1 MNEIKKMKIATIVIA
16 AGYSSRM
23 QAFKPL
29 LKFGDQTAVERV
41 LMTHQKA
48 GVDQIILVAGHRAA
62 EIKPYFKEQA
72 INGVVNERYD
82 EGMYTSIQKG
92 IDQLDD
98 DVAAFFVH
106 PVDIP
111 LIGVATIKALMMA
124 FRPLSQ
130 GILYPCFM
138 GERGHPPLIH
148 EKYREA
154 ILRNKQD
161 GGLRRFLECHETDA
175 TSFALADE
183 AILMDMDTQADY
195 QRLLDYDGLMAPNLC
210 ECYALMDLYQLPLE
224 IRKHCEMVYRVVRN
238 LENRLA
244 DKGIKLNS
252 GVLRAAALLHDL
264 LKTQKDHAQ
273 AAGTLLKQMGYDQ
286 VGSLIAT
293 HMDIEVEPEV
303 AIRENEILYLADK
316 LVENDQEIDLS
327 HRKKKMLERHK
338 DNPEVQEK
346 IEQRFINAE
355 TIINKIE
362 NLENKDKNKD

>member
-23 QAFKPL
+23 QQFKPL
-29 LKFGDQTAVERV
+29 LKVGDQTAVERV
-41 LMTHQKA
+41 LMTHQQA
-48 GVDQIILVAGHRAA
+48 GVDQIILVAGYRAA

-72 INGVVNERYD
+72 VKGIVNESYD
-82 EGMYTSIQKG
+82 AGMYTSIQKG

-161 GGLRRFLECHETDA
+161 GGLKRFLQSHESDA
-175 TSFALADE
+175 TNLALADE

-195 QRLLDYDGLMAPNLC
+195 QGLLDYDGLMAPNLR
-210 ECYALMDLYQLPLE
+210 ECYALMDLYQMPQE
-224 IRKHCEMVYRVVRN
+224 IRKHSEMVYRVVRN
-238 LENRLA
+238 LESRLA
-244 DKGIKLNS
+244 DKGVKLNS

-264 LKTQKDHAQ
+264 LKTEADHAQ

-286 VGSLIAT
+286 VGGLIAT
-293 HMDIEVEPEV
+293 HMDIEVKSET
-303 AIRENEILYLADK
+303 AISENEILYLADK
-316 LVENDQEIDLS
+316 LVENDQQIDLS

-338 DNPEVQEK
+338 DNPEVQRK
-346 IEQRFINAE
+346 IERRFKNAE
-355 TIINKIE
+355 IVSKKIK
-362 NLENKDKNKD
+362 NLEN